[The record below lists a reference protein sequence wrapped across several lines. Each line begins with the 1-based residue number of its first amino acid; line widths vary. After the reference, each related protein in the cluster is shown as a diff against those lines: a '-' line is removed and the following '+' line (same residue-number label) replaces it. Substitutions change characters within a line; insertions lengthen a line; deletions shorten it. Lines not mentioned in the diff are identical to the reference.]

1 MHQKYLPS
9 FAKRNGRIT
18 NSQKKNLE
26 LFKNFEIKN
35 LKDLKYSLKK
45 YSKCALEIGF
55 GNGEN
60 LINQAILNPNT
71 LHIGSEVYKSG
82 IGSLIGA
89 INQKKLSNIKIYQND
104 VRDLFDSEP
113 EEIFDLIIIICPY
126 PWPKEK
132 HHKRRLINKEFLQ
145 MIFDFMKVN
154 SYLHISTDWQNYAES
169 IEEDLRVF
177 KKFSK
182 TKDSIIT
189 RKELTKFERRG
200 ISEERKISVFDFKK
214 SI

>member
-89 INQKKLSNIKIYQND
+89 INQKKLSNIKIFQND
-104 VRDLFDSEP
+104 VRDLFDREP
-113 EEIFDLIIIICPY
+113 EEIFDLIIIICPD

-145 MIFDFMKVN
+145 MIFNFMKKN

-182 TKDSIIT
+182 TKDSIIV

>member
-26 LFKNFEIKN
+26 LFKSFEIKN
-35 LKDLKYSLKK
+35 LEDLKYSLKK

-89 INQKKLSNIKIYQND
+89 INQKKLSNIKIFQND

-113 EEIFDLIIIICPY
+113 EEIFDLIIIICPDHEEFTQTPDSHLKGNKCSKCSKVHNY
-126 PWPKEK
+126 TTTEWIESAKKKNGEK
-132 HHKRRLINKEFLQ
+132 
-145 MIFDFMKVN
+145 
-154 SYLHISTDWQNYAES
+154 
-169 IEEDLRVF
+169 
-177 KKFSK
+177 
-182 TKDSIIT
+182 
-189 RKELTKFERRG
+189 
-200 ISEERKISVFDFKK
+200 
-214 SI
+214 

>member
-1 MHQKYLPS
+1 MQQKYLPS

-26 LFKNFEIKN
+26 LFKSFEIKN
-35 LKDLKYSLKK
+35 LEDLKYSLKK

-104 VRDLFDSEP
+104 VRDLFDREP
-113 EEIFDLIIIICPY
+113 EEIFDLIIIICPD

-132 HHKRRLINKEFLQ
+132 HHKRRLISKEFLQ
-145 MIFDFMKVN
+145 MMFNFMKEN

-177 KKFSK
+177 KKFLK

>member
-26 LFKNFEIKN
+26 LFKSFEIKN
-35 LKDLKYSLKK
+35 LEDLKYSLKK

-113 EEIFDLIIIICPY
+113 EEIFDLIIIICPD

-145 MIFDFMKVN
+145 MIFNFMKEN

-182 TKDSIIT
+182 TKDRIIT

-200 ISEERKISVFDFKK
+200 ILEERKISVFDFKK

>member
-60 LINQAILNPNT
+60 LINQAILNPKT
-71 LHIGSEVYKSG
+71 LHIGSEVYKSELDHLLELS
-82 IGSLIGA
+82 I
-89 INQKKLSNIKIYQND
+89 KKNFQ
-104 VRDLFDSEP
+104 
-113 EEIFDLIIIICPY
+113 
-126 PWPKEK
+126 
-132 HHKRRLINKEFLQ
+132 
-145 MIFDFMKVN
+145 
-154 SYLHISTDWQNYAES
+154 T
-169 IEEDLRVF
+169 
-177 KKFSK
+177 
-182 TKDSIIT
+182 
-189 RKELTKFERRG
+189 
-200 ISEERKISVFDFKK
+200 
-214 SI
+214 

>member
-18 NSQKKNLE
+18 NSQKRNLE
-26 LFKNFEIKN
+26 LFKSFEIKN
-35 LKDLKYSLKK
+35 LEDLKYSLKK

-104 VRDLFDSEP
+104 VRDLFDREP
-113 EEIFDLIIIICPY
+113 EEIFDLIIIICPD

-145 MIFDFMKVN
+145 MIFNFMKEN

-182 TKDSIIT
+182 IKNSIIT

>member
-71 LHIGSEVYKSG
+71 LYIGSEVYKSG

-89 INQKKLSNIKIYQND
+89 INQKKLSNIKIFQND
-104 VRDLFDSEP
+104 VRDLFDKEP
-113 EEIFDLIIIICPY
+113 EEIFDLIIIICPD

-145 MIFDFMKVN
+145 MIFNFMTEN

-169 IEEDLRVF
+169 IEKDLRVF

-182 TKDSIIT
+182 IKDSIIT
-189 RKELTKFERRG
+189 RNELTKFERRG

>member
-18 NSQKKNLE
+18 SSQKKNLE
-26 LFKNFEIKN
+26 LFKSFEIKN
-35 LKDLKYSLKK
+35 LEDLKYSLKK
-45 YSKCALEIGF
+45 FSKCALEIGF

-104 VRDLFDSEP
+104 VRDLFDREP
-113 EEIFDLIIIICPY
+113 EEIFDLIIIICPD

-145 MIFDFMKVN
+145 MIFNFMKEN

-182 TKDSIIT
+182 IKNSIIT

>member
-26 LFKNFEIKN
+26 LFKSFEIKN
-35 LKDLKYSLKK
+35 LEDLKYSLKK

-104 VRDLFDSEP
+104 VRDLFDCKP
-113 EEIFDLIIIICPY
+113 EEIFDLIIIICPD

-145 MIFDFMKVN
+145 MMFNFMKEN

-182 TKDSIIT
+182 TKDSM
-189 RKELTKFERRG
+189 
-200 ISEERKISVFDFKK
+200 KIS
-214 SI
+214 

>member
-71 LHIGSEVYKSG
+71 LYIGSEVYKSG

-89 INQKKLSNIKIYQND
+89 INQKKLSNIKIFQND
-104 VRDLFDSEP
+104 VRDLFDKEP
-113 EEIFDLIIIICPY
+113 EEIFDLIIIICPD

-145 MIFDFMKVN
+145 MIFNFMTEN

-182 TKDSIIT
+182 IRDSVIT
-189 RKELTKFERRG
+189 RKELTKFEKKG

>member
-26 LFKNFEIKN
+26 LFKNFEIKD

-60 LINQAILNPNT
+60 LINQAILNSNT
-71 LHIGSEVYKSG
+71 LYIGSEVYKSG

-89 INQKKLSNIKIYQND
+89 INQKKLSNIKIFQND
-104 VRDLFDSEP
+104 VRDLFDREP
-113 EEIFDLIIIICPY
+113 EEIFDLIIIICPD

-145 MIFDFMKVN
+145 MIFNFMKEN

-182 TKDSIIT
+182 TKDNIIT

>member
-26 LFKNFEIKN
+26 LFKNFEIKD
-35 LKDLKYSLKK
+35 LKDFKYSLKK
-45 YSKCALEIGF
+45 YSKCALEICF
-55 GNGEN
+55 CNGEN

-89 INQKKLSNIKIYQND
+89 INQKKLSNIKIFQND
-104 VRDLFDSEP
+104 VRDLFDKEP
-113 EEIFDLIIIICPY
+113 EEIFDLIIIICPD

-145 MIFDFMKVN
+145 MIFNFMTEN

-169 IEEDLRVF
+169 IEKDLRVF

-182 TKDSIIT
+182 TKDSIIV
-189 RKELTKFERRG
+189 RNELTKFERRG

>member
-89 INQKKLSNIKIYQND
+89 INQKKLSNIKIFQND

-113 EEIFDLIIIICPY
+113 EEIFDLIIIICPD

-145 MIFDFMKVN
+145 MIFNFMKEN

-182 TKDSIIT
+182 TKDRIII

>member
-71 LHIGSEVYKSG
+71 LYIGSEVYKSG

-89 INQKKLSNIKIYQND
+89 INQKKLSNIKIFQND
-104 VRDLFDSEP
+104 VRDLFNKEP
-113 EEIFDLIIIICPY
+113 EEIFDLIIIICPD

-145 MIFDFMKVN
+145 MIFNFMTEN

-169 IEEDLRVF
+169 IEKDLRVF

-182 TKDSIIT
+182 IKDSIIT
-189 RKELTKFERRG
+189 RNELTKFERRG

>member
-1 MHQKYLPS
+1 MQQKYLPS

-26 LFKNFEIKN
+26 LFKSFEVKN
-35 LKDLKYSLKK
+35 LEDLKYSLKK

-113 EEIFDLIIIICPY
+113 EEIFDLIIIICPD

-145 MIFDFMKVN
+145 MIFNFMKKN

-189 RKELTKFERRG
+189 SIELTNFESRG
-200 ISEERKISVFDFKK
+200 ISVGRKISVFDFKK

>member
-26 LFKNFEIKN
+26 LFKSFEIKN
-35 LKDLKYSLKK
+35 LEDLKYSLKK

-104 VRDLFDSEP
+104 VRDLFDCKP
-113 EEIFDLIIIICPY
+113 EEIFDLIIIICPD

-145 MIFDFMKVN
+145 MMFNFMKEN

-182 TKDSIIT
+182 IKDSIIT
-189 RKELTKFERRG
+189 RNELTKFERRG
-200 ISEERKISVFDFKK
+200 ISEERKISVFNFKK

>member
-26 LFKNFEIKN
+26 LFKSFEIKN
-35 LKDLKYSLKK
+35 LEDLKYSLKK

-113 EEIFDLIIIICPY
+113 EEIFDLIIIICPD

-145 MIFDFMKVN
+145 MIFNFMKEN

-182 TKDSIIT
+182 TKDRIIT

>member
-1 MHQKYLPS
+1 MCIRDS
-9 FAKRNGRIT
+9 
-18 NSQKKNLE
+18 
-26 LFKNFEIKN
+26 
-35 LKDLKYSLKK
+35 
-45 YSKCALEIGF
+45 
-55 GNGEN
+55 
-60 LINQAILNPNT
+60 

-113 EEIFDLIIIICPY
+113 EEIFDLIIIICPD

-132 HHKRRLINKEFLQ
+132 HHKRRLINKEVLQ
-145 MIFDFMKVN
+145 MIFNFMKKN

-169 IEEDLRVF
+169 IEENLRVF

-200 ISEERKISVFDFKK
+200 ILEERKISVFDFKK

>member
-18 NSQKKNLE
+18 NSQKKNLG

-113 EEIFDLIIIICPY
+113 EEIFDLIIIICPD

-145 MIFDFMKVN
+145 MIFNFMKEN

-182 TKDSIIT
+182 TKDRIII

>member
-113 EEIFDLIIIICPY
+113 EEIFDLIIIICPD

-145 MIFDFMKVN
+145 MIFNFMKKN

-177 KKFSK
+177 KKFLK

>member
-104 VRDLFDSEP
+104 VRDLFDCKP
-113 EEIFDLIIIICPY
+113 EEIFDFIIIICPD

-145 MIFDFMKVN
+145 MIFNFMTEN

-169 IEEDLRVF
+169 IEKDLRVF

-182 TKDSIIT
+182 IKDSIIT
-189 RKELTKFERRG
+189 RNELTKFERRG

>member
-26 LFKNFEIKN
+26 LFKSFEIKN
-35 LKDLKYSLKK
+35 LEDLKYSLKK

-60 LINQAILNPNT
+60 LINQAILNSNT
-71 LHIGSEVYKSG
+71 LYIGSEVYKSG

-89 INQKKLSNIKIYQND
+89 INQKKLSNIKIFQND
-104 VRDLFDSEP
+104 VRDLFDKEP
-113 EEIFDLIIIICPY
+113 EEIFDLIIIICPD

-145 MIFDFMKVN
+145 MMFNFMKEN

-182 TKDSIIT
+182 TKDSIIV
-189 RKELTKFERRG
+189 RNELTKFERRG
-200 ISEERKISVFDFKK
+200 ISEGRKISVFDFKK

>member
-26 LFKNFEIKN
+26 LFKSFEIKN
-35 LKDLKYSLKK
+35 LEDLKYSLKK

-104 VRDLFDSEP
+104 VRDLFDREP
-113 EEIFDLIIIICPY
+113 EEIFDLIIIICPD

-145 MIFDFMKVN
+145 MIFNFMKEN

-182 TKDSIIT
+182 TKDSIIV
-189 RKELTKFERRG
+189 RNELTKFERRG

>member
-35 LKDLKYSLKK
+35 LNDLKYSLKK

-113 EEIFDLIIIICPY
+113 EEIFDFIIIICPD

-145 MIFDFMKVN
+145 MIFNFMKEN

-169 IEEDLRVF
+169 IEKDLRVF
-177 KKFSK
+177 KKFIKS
-182 TKDSIIT
+182 KDSAIA
-189 RKELTKFERRG
+189 RKDLTKFERRG

>member
-26 LFKNFEIKN
+26 LFKSFEIKN
-35 LKDLKYSLKK
+35 LEDLKYSLKK
-45 YSKCALEIGF
+45 YSKCSLEIGF

-113 EEIFDLIIIICPY
+113 EEIFDLIIIICPD

-145 MIFDFMKVN
+145 MIFNYMKKN

-182 TKDSIIT
+182 TKDRIII

-200 ISEERKISVFDFKK
+200 ISEERKISVIDFKK

>member
-26 LFKNFEIKN
+26 LFKNFEIKD

-89 INQKKLSNIKIYQND
+89 INQKKLSNIKIFQND
-104 VRDLFDSEP
+104 VRDLFDKEP
-113 EEIFDLIIIICPY
+113 EEIFDLIIIICPD

-145 MIFDFMKVN
+145 MIFNFMKNN

-182 TKDSIIT
+182 TKDSIIV
-189 RKELTKFERRG
+189 RNELTKFERRG
-200 ISEERKISVFDFKK
+200 ISEGRKISVFDFKK

>member
-26 LFKNFEIKN
+26 LFKNFEIKD

-60 LINQAILNPNT
+60 LINQAILNSNT
-71 LHIGSEVYKSG
+71 LYIGSEVYKSG

-89 INQKKLSNIKIYQND
+89 INQKKLSNIKIFQND
-104 VRDLFDSEP
+104 VRDLFNKEP
-113 EEIFDLIIIICPY
+113 EEIFDLIIIICPD
-126 PWPKEK
+126 PLPKEK
-132 HHKRRLINKEFLQ
+132 HHK
-145 MIFDFMKVN
+145 
-154 SYLHISTDWQNYAES
+154 
-169 IEEDLRVF
+169 
-177 KKFSK
+177 
-182 TKDSIIT
+182 
-189 RKELTKFERRG
+189 
-200 ISEERKISVFDFKK
+200 
-214 SI
+214 